1 MEKMLN
7 EFKEEYACQYSLY
20 LDSVEKIDSLLEQK
34 DCDKQE
40 MADARVQWQ
49 RKCSVMR
56 ELRRVAKIFGYTQED
71 IEHWEDDEYVKHY
84 NEG

>member
-20 LDSVEKIDSLLEQK
+20 LDSSDAVDSLLEQK

-40 MADARVQWQ
+40 MADTRVKWQ
-49 RKCSVMR
+49 RKRSVMR

-71 IEHWEDDEYVKHY
+71 IERWEWTEYVKHY
-84 NEG
+84 DE

>member
-1 MEKMLN
+1 MEKILN

-20 LDSVEKIDSLLEQK
+20 LDSSDAVDSLLKQE

-40 MADARVQWQ
+40 MSDASVRWL
-49 RKCSVMR
+49 RKRSVMR

-71 IEHWEDDEYVKHY
+71 IERWEWTEYKKHTK
-84 NEG
+84 E

>member
-20 LDSVEKIDSLLEQK
+20 LDSADAVDSLLGQE

-40 MADARVQWQ
+40 MADAMVRWK
-49 RKCSVMR
+49 RKRSVMR

-71 IEHWEDDEYVKHY
+71 IERWEWTEYKKHTK
-84 NEG
+84 E